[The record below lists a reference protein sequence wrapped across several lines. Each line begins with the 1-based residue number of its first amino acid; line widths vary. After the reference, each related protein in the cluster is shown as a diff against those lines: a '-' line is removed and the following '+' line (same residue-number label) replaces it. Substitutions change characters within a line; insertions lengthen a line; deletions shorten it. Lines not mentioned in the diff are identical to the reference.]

1 MGNRMNSSRCPSKN
15 SHKNA
20 TNNRDLFEKVH
31 LQETN
36 ISPQKWHFESMI
48 FPTSRLVGYVSIPWS
63 IHLLWN
69 KFLGI
74 DSVHRLRFWHLNGRF
89 GGALCLRY
97 QHCRGALSKEVWP
110 RGGGGW
116 GGWGVVKDRWNF
128 DSLIGGDW
136 LMRELW
142 DDGWWWWIKLIQ
154 LICLFFTSLVISYM
168 FCFWLKLPKRCSVSV
183 SRIRTDFSCRLFYGS
198 GTNSFPLSCQSG
210 GIPERLRLSDGFPG
224 ILGLHAHLGLDIRL
238 FFHLFSAATWAQYGG
253 LKRVQFFWHFPLCDW
268 WKKTHETGY

>member
-1 MGNRMNSSRCPSKN
+1 
-15 SHKNA
+15 
-20 TNNRDLFEKVH
+20 
-31 LQETN
+31 
-36 ISPQKWHFESMI
+36 
-48 FPTSRLVGYVSIPWS
+48 
-63 IHLLWN
+63 
-69 KFLGI
+69 
-74 DSVHRLRFWHLNGRF
+74 
-89 GGALCLRY
+89 
-97 QHCRGALSKEVWP
+97 
-110 RGGGGW
+110 
-116 GGWGVVKDRWNF
+116 
-128 DSLIGGDW
+128 
-136 LMRELW
+136 MRELW

-268 WKKTHETGY
+268 WKKPMKLATSRPTQIDTGRCGPAVLASQYGRTTAPLSTSNMKDTSQHLLICLWTDGSKCV